1 MMMSMMAM
9 AMALLAQPQDDP
21 SVWQP
26 FGRGADG
33 ATVLLNPDTV
43 ITGETGPEAMV
54 RVRYARA
61 NARRAVLAD
70 YQTVFNCSARSAT
83 RKLMGERD
91 ASGEIVSRNDEGTPM
106 PPVSAPA
113 GTPMG
118 RVLDAVCE
126 LAGS

>member
-1 MMMSMMAM
+1 MLSVLALAAAMM
-9 AMALLAQPQDDP
+9 AQPQDDP

-43 ITGETGPEAMV
+43 ITGDAGPEAMV

-61 NARRAVLAD
+61 GAGGAVLAD
-70 YQTVFNCSARSAT
+70 YQTVFNCSARTAT

-106 PPVSAPA
+106 PPVAAPA

-126 LAGS
+126 LAAG

>member
-1 MMMSMMAM
+1 ML
-9 AMALLAQPQDDP
+9 ALALGVAGALVAQPQDDP

-61 NARRAVLAD
+61 NASRAVLAD

-91 ASGEIVSRNDEGTPM
+91 AGGEIVSRNDEGTPM
-106 PPVSAPA
+106 PAINAPA

-118 RVLDAVCE
+118 NVLDAVCA
-126 LAGS
+126 LAG